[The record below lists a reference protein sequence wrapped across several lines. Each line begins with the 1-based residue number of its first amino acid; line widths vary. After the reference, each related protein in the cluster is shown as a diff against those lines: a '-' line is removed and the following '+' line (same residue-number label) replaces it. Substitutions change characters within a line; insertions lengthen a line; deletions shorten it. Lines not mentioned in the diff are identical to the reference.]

1 MATADDYAKWIV
13 DNAAKKGTPEF
24 DTVATAYREA
34 VAEESTAKAPVQK
47 PASVQAGGAL
57 NDIPRQV
64 GLTARYGMEGL
75 GNAAQ
80 LVTEPLRYVTDR
92 VTGST
97 GKTVPLGVLAT
108 QGADWLGLPK
118 PQGANERVVGE
129 ATKLMAGAGGFGAIG
144 NAASGV
150 SAIAP
155 EVSPAAT
162 SMAGKLSRHLSD
174 AVGIAKTK
182 IPEMFAA
189 NPLQQVTSAA
199 GAGLAGGASKE
210 AGGSPIL
217 QGVSSLVGGIVG
229 GKAPDIAMGT
239 ANVAKRLLNV
249 GMSPQQLDVK
259 INEVLRRTG
268 VDYSQVPERIK
279 QSLRSD
285 MASSL
290 NADKELNPEAV
301 SRLLA
306 FKEAGL
312 TPTRGMIS
320 QNPVQITRE
329 QNLAKIGANANDAG
343 LQGLALVQNQNN
355 QKLVNNLNSLG
366 ANRGNLLNAGESV
379 ASSVIGRQASL
390 RGAEQAA
397 WDAAKN
403 SPGYRQPISSKAI
416 SDINGALGEQGL
428 MPFMNPAISRYMEAF
443 QKGQPF
449 TPQDYRNLQSML
461 SRETAKGGNEGAA
474 ASLAARILRDAELQP
489 AGFANANNSL
499 VTQATASGMRN
510 ADNAASNSID
520 AVNRARQ
527 ATRAA
532 YAFEDSNP
540 LVRSVLS
547 GGASSDPERIAR
559 RFVIG
564 GTANEAQDMVQQVG
578 PQGLP
583 AVKDALLNHLK
594 SKAVNGASDETAK
607 FSQSAF
613 NKALND
619 IGERKLELLFTPEE
633 VRALRNNGRVAALMQ
648 SQPVGSAVNNS
659 NSGAL
664 LLGKG
669 LDFLDK
675 MPVLGPMVTPA
686 LKNIEISY
694 GNRQAQKILPGL
706 LADKDKLPAWQKM
719 IGPGAAIGGLLAA
732 P

>member
-1 MATADDYAKWIV
+1 MATADDYAQWIV
-13 DNAAKKGTPEF
+13 SNEDKKGTPEF
-24 DTVATAYREA
+24 QTVAAAYQEA
-34 VAEESTAKAPVQK
+34 LKEDKKPVAIKAG
-47 PASVQAGGAL
+47 SAL
-57 NDIPRQV
+57 NDIPRQI

-92 VTGST
+92 ATGST
-97 GKTVPLGVLAT
+97 GKTVPMGVLAT

-129 ATKLMAGAGGFGAIG
+129 ATKLMAGAGGTTA
-144 NAASGV
+144 AASLAKPATTALQFVSKNAEPIYQGV
-150 SAIAP
+150 SA
-155 EVSPAAT
+155 
-162 SMAGKLSRHLSD
+162 KLSQ
-174 AVGIAKTK
+174 
-182 IPEMFAA
+182 MFAA
-189 NPLQQVTSAA
+189 NPLQQVSSAA

-210 AGGSPIL
+210 AGGSPL
-217 QGVSSLVGGIVG
+217 MQGAASLVGGVVG
-229 GKAPDIAMGT
+229 GKAPDIAQGT
-239 ANVAKRLLNV
+239 ASLAKRLFNV
-249 GMSPQQLDVK
+249 GLSQNQLDVK
-259 INEVLRRTG
+259 ISDVLRRTG

-279 QSLRSD
+279 QSLRQEMSG
-285 MASSL
+285 AL
-290 NADKELNPEAV
+290 NTDKELNPEAV

-306 FKEAGL
+306 FREAGV

-320 QNPVQITRE
+320 QNPVQITKE
-329 QNLAKIGANANDAG
+329 QNLAKMGANSSDSG
-343 LQGLALVQNQNN
+343 LQGLSLVQNRNNN
-355 QKLVNNLNSLG
+355 QLIGNLNTLG
-366 ANRGNLLNAGESV
+366 ADRGNVLNAGERV
-379 ASSVIGRQASL
+379 TSSVFGTQAGL
-390 RGAEQAA
+390 RGAERSA
-397 WDAAKN
+397 WDAAKG
-403 SPGYRQPISSKAI
+403 SPGYRQPISAQAI

-428 MPFMNPAISRYMEAF
+428 MPFMNPSISRYMEAF
-443 QKGQPF
+443 QTGQPF

-461 SRETAKGGNEGAA
+461 SREVAKGGNEGHAA
-474 ASLAARILRDAELQP
+474 GVAARILRDADLQP
-489 AGFANANNSL
+489 AGFANTNNSL
-499 VTQATASGMRN
+499 VTQGMATGMRN
-510 ADNAASNSID
+510 ADGAATDAID

-532 YAFEDSNP
+532 YAYEDSSP

-547 GGASSDPERIAR
+547 EGASSDPQRIAQ

-564 GTANEAQDMVQQVG
+564 GTANEAADLVQQVG

-583 AVKDALLNHLK
+583 VIKDAILNHLK
-594 SKAVNGASDETAK
+594 SKAVNGAADETAK

-619 IGERKLELLFTPEE
+619 IGERKLALLFTPEE

-675 MPVLGPMVTPA
+675 MPIVGPMVTPA
-686 LKNIEISY
+686 LKNIQISY
-694 GNRQAQKILPGL
+694 GNSQAQKVLPGL
-706 LADKDKLPAWQKM
+706 LAEQSNHPAWQKM
-719 IGPGAAIGGLLAA
+719 LAPSAAIGGLLAA

>member
-1 MATADDYAKWIV
+1 MATADDYAQWIV
-13 DNAAKKGTPEF
+13 SNEDKKGTPEF
-24 DTVATAYREA
+24 QTVAAAYQEA
-34 VAEESTAKAPVQK
+34 LKEDKKPVAIKAG
-47 PASVQAGGAL
+47 SAL
-57 NDIPRQV
+57 NDIPRQI

-92 VTGST
+92 ATGST
-97 GKTVPLGVLAT
+97 GETVPMGVLAT

-129 ATKLMAGAGGFGAIG
+129 ATKLMAGAGGTTA
-144 NAASGV
+144 AASLAKPATTALQFVSKNAEPIYQGV
-150 SAIAP
+150 SA
-155 EVSPAAT
+155 
-162 SMAGKLSRHLSD
+162 KLSQ
-174 AVGIAKTK
+174 
-182 IPEMFAA
+182 MFAA
-189 NPLQQVTSAA
+189 NPLQQVSSAA

-210 AGGSPIL
+210 AGGSPL
-217 QGVSSLVGGIVG
+217 MQGAASLVGGVVG
-229 GKAPDIAMGT
+229 GKAPDIAQGT
-239 ANVAKRLLNV
+239 ASLAKRLFNV
-249 GMSPQQLDVK
+249 GLSQNQLDVK
-259 INEVLRRTG
+259 ISDVLRRTG

-279 QSLRSD
+279 QSLRQEMSG
-285 MASSL
+285 AL
-290 NADKELNPEAV
+290 NTDKELNPEAV

-306 FKEAGL
+306 FREAGV

-320 QNPVQITRE
+320 QNPVQITKE
-329 QNLAKIGANANDAG
+329 QNLAKMGANSSDSG
-343 LQGLALVQNQNN
+343 LQGLSLVQNRNNN
-355 QKLVNNLNSLG
+355 QLIGNLNTLG
-366 ANRGNLLNAGESV
+366 ADRGNVLNAGERV
-379 ASSVIGRQASL
+379 TSSVFGTQAGL
-390 RGAEQAA
+390 RGAEQSA
-397 WDAAKN
+397 WDAAKG
-403 SPGYRQPISSKAI
+403 SPGYRQPISAQAI

-428 MPFMNPAISRYMEAF
+428 MPFMNPSISRYMEAF
-443 QKGQPF
+443 QTGQPF

-461 SRETAKGGNEGAA
+461 SREVAKGGNEGHAA
-474 ASLAARILRDAELQP
+474 GVAARILRDADLQP
-489 AGFANANNSL
+489 AGFANTNNSL
-499 VTQATASGMRN
+499 VTQGMATGMRN
-510 ADNAASNSID
+510 ADGAATDAID

-532 YAFEDSNP
+532 YAYEDSSP

-547 GGASSDPERIAR
+547 EGASSDPQRIAQ

-564 GTANEAQDMVQQVG
+564 GTANEAADLVQQVG

-583 AVKDALLNHLK
+583 VIKDAILNHLK
-594 SKAVNGASDETAK
+594 SKAVNGAADETAK

-619 IGERKLELLFTPEE
+619 IGERKLALLFTPEE

-675 MPVLGPMVTPA
+675 MPIVGPMVTPA
-686 LKNIEISY
+686 LKNIQISY
-694 GNRQAQKILPGL
+694 GNSQAQKVLPGL
-706 LADKDKLPAWQKM
+706 LADQNNQPAWQKM
-719 IGPGAAIGGLLAA
+719 LAPSAAIGGLLAA

>member
-1 MATADDYAKWIV
+1 MATADDYAQWIV
-13 DNAAKKGTPEF
+13 SNEDKKGTPEF
-24 DTVATAYREA
+24 QTVAAAYQEA
-34 VAEESTAKAPVQK
+34 LKEDKKPVAIKAG
-47 PASVQAGGAL
+47 SAL
-57 NDIPRQV
+57 NDIPRQI

-92 VTGST
+92 ATGST
-97 GKTVPLGVLAT
+97 GKTVPMGVLAT

-129 ATKLMAGAGGFGAIG
+129 ATKLMAGAGGTTA
-144 NAASGV
+144 AASLAKPATTALQFVSKNAEPIYQGV
-150 SAIAP
+150 SA
-155 EVSPAAT
+155 
-162 SMAGKLSRHLSD
+162 KLSQ
-174 AVGIAKTK
+174 
-182 IPEMFAA
+182 MFAA
-189 NPLQQVTSAA
+189 NPLQQVSSAA

-210 AGGSPIL
+210 AGGSPL
-217 QGVSSLVGGIVG
+217 MQGAASLVGGVVG
-229 GKAPDIAMGT
+229 GKAPDIAQGT
-239 ANVAKRLLNV
+239 ASLAKRLFNV
-249 GMSPQQLDVK
+249 GLSQNQLDVK
-259 INEVLRRTG
+259 ISDVLRRTG

-279 QSLRSD
+279 QSLRQEMSG
-285 MASSL
+285 AL
-290 NADKELNPEAV
+290 NTDKELNPEAV

-306 FKEAGL
+306 FREAGV

-320 QNPVQITRE
+320 QNPVQITKE
-329 QNLAKIGANANDAG
+329 QNLAKMGANSSDSG
-343 LQGLALVQNQNN
+343 LQGLSLVQNRNNN
-355 QKLVNNLNSLG
+355 QLIGNLNTLG
-366 ANRGNLLNAGESV
+366 ADRGNVLNAGERV
-379 ASSVIGRQASL
+379 TSSVFGTQAGL
-390 RGAEQAA
+390 RGAEQSA
-397 WDAAKN
+397 WDAAKG
-403 SPGYRQPISSKAI
+403 SPGYRQPISAQAI

-428 MPFMNPAISRYMEAF
+428 MPFMNPSISRYMEAF
-443 QKGQPF
+443 QTGQPF

-461 SRETAKGGNEGAA
+461 SREVAKGGNEGHAA
-474 ASLAARILRDAELQP
+474 GVAARILRDADLQP
-489 AGFANANNSL
+489 AGFANTNNSL
-499 VTQATASGMRN
+499 VTQGMATGMRN
-510 ADNAASNSID
+510 ADGAATDAID

-532 YAFEDSNP
+532 YAYEDSSP

-547 GGASSDPERIAR
+547 EGASSDPQRIAQ

-564 GTANEAQDMVQQVG
+564 GTANEAADLVQQVG

-583 AVKDALLNHLK
+583 VIKDAILNHLK
-594 SKAVNGASDETAK
+594 SKAVNGAADETAK

-619 IGERKLELLFTPEE
+619 IGERKLALLFTPEE

-675 MPVLGPMVTPA
+675 MPIVGPMVTPA
-686 LKNIEISY
+686 LKNIQISY
-694 GNRQAQKILPGL
+694 GNSQAQKVLPGL
-706 LADKDKLPAWQKM
+706 LADQNNQPAWQKM
-719 IGPGAAIGGLLAA
+719 LAPSAAIGGLLAA

>member
-1 MATADDYAKWIV
+1 MATADDYAQWIV
-13 DNAAKKGTPEF
+13 SNEDKKGTPEF
-24 DTVATAYREA
+24 QTVAAAYQEA
-34 VAEESTAKAPVQK
+34 LKEDKKPVAIKAG
-47 PASVQAGGAL
+47 SAL
-57 NDIPRQV
+57 NDIPRQI

-92 VTGST
+92 ATGST
-97 GKTVPLGVLAT
+97 GKTVPMGVLAT

-129 ATKLMAGAGGFGAIG
+129 ATKLMAGAGGTTA
-144 NAASGV
+144 AASLAKPATTALQFVSKNAEPIYQGV
-150 SAIAP
+150 SA
-155 EVSPAAT
+155 
-162 SMAGKLSRHLSD
+162 KLSQ
-174 AVGIAKTK
+174 
-182 IPEMFAA
+182 MFAA
-189 NPLQQVTSAA
+189 NPLQQVSSAA

-210 AGGSPIL
+210 AGGSPL
-217 QGVSSLVGGIVG
+217 MQGAASLVGGVVG
-229 GKAPDIAMGT
+229 GKAPDIAQGT
-239 ANVAKRLLNV
+239 ASLAKRLFNV
-249 GMSPQQLDVK
+249 GLSQNQLDVK
-259 INEVLRRTG
+259 ISDVLRRTG

-279 QSLRSD
+279 QSLRQEMSG
-285 MASSL
+285 AL

-306 FKEAGL
+306 FREAGV

-320 QNPVQITRE
+320 QNPVQITKE
-329 QNLAKIGANANDAG
+329 QNLAKMGANSSDSG
-343 LQGLALVQNQNN
+343 LQGLALVQNRNNN
-355 QKLVNNLNSLG
+355 QLIGNLNTLG
-366 ANRGNLLNAGESV
+366 ADRGNMLNAGERV
-379 ASSVIGRQASL
+379 TSSVLGTQAGL
-390 RGAEQAA
+390 RGTEQAA
-397 WDAAKN
+397 WDAAKS
-403 SPGYRQPISSKAI
+403 SPGYRQPISAQAI

-428 MPFMNPAISRYMEAF
+428 MPFMNPQISKYMEAF

-461 SRETAKGGNEGAA
+461 SREVAKGGNEGAA
-474 ASLAARILRDAELQP
+474 ASLAARILRDSDLQP
-489 AGFANANNSL
+489 ASFVNNGAP
-499 VTQATASGMRN
+499 VTQGMAAGMRG
-510 ADNAASNSID
+510 ADNAATDAID

-527 ATRAA
+527 ATRSA

-547 GGASSDPERIAR
+547 AGASSDPQRIAQ

-564 GTANEAQDMVQQVG
+564 GTANEAADLVQQVG
-578 PQGLP
+578 PQGMP
-583 AVKDALLNHLK
+583 VIKDAILNHLK
-594 SKAVNGASDETAK
+594 SKAVNGAADETAK

-619 IGERKLELLFTPEE
+619 IGERKLALLFTPEE

-664 LLGKG
+664 LLGRG
-669 LDFLDK
+669 LDLLDK

-686 LKNIEISY
+686 LKNIQISY
-694 GNRQAQKILPGL
+694 GNSQAQKVLPGL
-706 LADKDKLPAWQKM
+706 LAEQAKQPQWQKFLA
-719 IGPGAAIGGLLAA
+719 PSAAMGGLLAA

>member
-1 MATADDYAKWIV
+1 MATADDYAQWIV
-13 DNAAKKGTPEF
+13 SNEDKKGTPEF
-24 DTVATAYREA
+24 QTVAAAYQEA
-34 VAEESTAKAPVQK
+34 LKEDKKPVAIKAG
-47 PASVQAGGAL
+47 SAL
-57 NDIPRQV
+57 NDIPRQI

-92 VTGST
+92 ATGST
-97 GKTVPLGVLAT
+97 GKTVPMGVLAT

-129 ATKLMAGAGGFGAIG
+129 ATKLMAGAGGTTA
-144 NAASGV
+144 AASLAKPATTALQFVSKNAEPIYQGV
-150 SAIAP
+150 SA
-155 EVSPAAT
+155 
-162 SMAGKLSRHLSD
+162 KLSQ
-174 AVGIAKTK
+174 
-182 IPEMFAA
+182 MFAA
-189 NPLQQVTSAA
+189 NPLQQVSSAA

-210 AGGSPIL
+210 AGGSPL
-217 QGVSSLVGGIVG
+217 MQGAASLVGGVVG
-229 GKAPDIAMGT
+229 GKAPDIAQGT
-239 ANVAKRLLNV
+239 ASLAKRLFNV
-249 GMSPQQLDVK
+249 GLSQNQLDVK
-259 INEVLRRTG
+259 ISDVLRRTG

-279 QSLRSD
+279 QSLRQEMSG
-285 MASSL
+285 AL
-290 NADKELNPEAV
+290 NTDKELNPEAV

-306 FKEAGL
+306 FREAGV

-320 QNPVQITRE
+320 QNPVQITKE
-329 QNLAKIGANANDAG
+329 QNLAKMGANSSDSG
-343 LQGLALVQNQNN
+343 LQGLALVQNRNNN
-355 QKLVNNLNSLG
+355 QLIGNLNTLG
-366 ANRGNLLNAGESV
+366 ADRGNVLNAGERV
-379 ASSVIGRQASL
+379 TSSVFGTQAGL
-390 RGAEQAA
+390 RGAEQSA
-397 WDAAKN
+397 WDAAKG
-403 SPGYRQPISSKAI
+403 SPGYRQPISAQAI

-428 MPFMNPAISRYMEAF
+428 MPFMNPSISRYMEAF
-443 QKGQPF
+443 QTGQPF

-461 SRETAKGGNEGAA
+461 SREVAKGGNEGHAA
-474 ASLAARILRDAELQP
+474 GVAARILRDADLQP
-489 AGFANANNSL
+489 AGFANTNNSL
-499 VTQATASGMRN
+499 VTQGMATGMRN
-510 ADNAASNSID
+510 ADGAATDAID

-532 YAFEDSNP
+532 YAYEDSSP

-547 GGASSDPERIAR
+547 EGASSDPQRIAQ

-564 GTANEAQDMVQQVG
+564 GTANEAADLVQQVG

-583 AVKDALLNHLK
+583 VIKDAILNHLK
-594 SKAVNGASDETAK
+594 SKAVNGAADETAK

-619 IGERKLELLFTPEE
+619 IGERKLALLFTPEE

-675 MPVLGPMVTPA
+675 MPIVGPMVTPA
-686 LKNIEISY
+686 LKNIQISY
-694 GNRQAQKILPGL
+694 GNSQAQKVLPGL
-706 LADKDKLPAWQKM
+706 LADQNNQPAWQKM
-719 IGPGAAIGGLLAA
+719 LAPSAAIGGLLAA